1 MTKRVNLLEGSIP
14 KGLLKL
20 SVPLMASSLIGIA
33 YSITDSMWLGRLS
46 TEAVSAVG
54 TTHFYVWM
62 LQAIA
67 LIASTGIN
75 VGLSQAFGRGQRE
88 EAREVMKA
96 GVFVCLSLAFV
107 ITIALFFLADPILSL
122 YKLNATTHES
132 AVSYLKIVSLGTVF
146 IFSIPLLT
154 ASFYAQGD
162 SVTPFK
168 VAILALITNIILDP
182 VLIFGLG
189 IFPRLGVEGA
199 ALASVLA
206 QALASGILIF
216 ISYRSRDI
224 LFQIGQG
231 VDLAKNRVKDIF
243 SLGIPTCIHSLIH
256 AFVGMILVAYVA
268 DFGQDYIAIYTIGS
282 QLESLAWMSSEG
294 FSQALTTFTGQNY
307 GAKKFHRLKKG
318 YLVGMNIVGIFGLA
332 STCLLFFGRENL
344 FALFLPKDPQTA
356 LYGGQYA
363 LILSFSQIFM
373 TFEIGTAGALNGL
386 ALTKYPAI
394 IATIFNV
401 FRIPL
406 AWMLMP
412 SYGVNGVWMAMSIS
426 SILKGILHVAFFFY
440 IQEKTS
446 GFSQNM
452 GKYISR
458 IAREDEI

>member
-1 MTKRVNLLEGSIP
+1 
-14 KGLLKL
+14 
-20 SVPLMASSLIGIA
+20 
-33 YSITDSMWLGRLS
+33 
-46 TEAVSAVG
+46 
-54 TTHFYVWM
+54 
-62 LQAIA
+62 
-67 LIASTGIN
+67 
-75 VGLSQAFGRGQRE
+75 
-88 EAREVMKA
+88 
-96 GVFVCLSLAFV
+96 
-107 ITIALFFLADPILSL
+107 
-122 YKLNATTHES
+122 
-132 AVSYLKIVSLGTVF
+132 
-146 IFSIPLLT
+146 
-154 ASFYAQGD
+154 
-162 SVTPFK
+162 
-168 VAILALITNIILDP
+168 
-182 VLIFGLG
+182 
-189 IFPRLGVEGA
+189 
-199 ALASVLA
+199 
-206 QALASGILIF
+206 
-216 ISYRSRDI
+216 
-224 LFQIGQG
+224 
-231 VDLAKNRVKDIF
+231 
-243 SLGIPTCIHSLIH
+243 
-256 AFVGMILVAYVA
+256 MILVAYVA

-318 YLVGMNIVGIFGLA
+318 YLVGMTIVGIFGLA

-426 SILKGILHVAFFFY
+426 SIIKGILHVVFFFY